1 MQSLD
6 MQISEA
12 LKNDRSKLPITD
24 RKLFDEHHIPKPNSS
39 PAHKKCW
46 LFSIAC
52 AYEKLFYTLDP
63 NQNTLFDHGFAV
75 FDPL

>member
-6 MQISEA
+6 MQISEV
-12 LKNDRSKLPITD
+12 LKKYRTKLPIAD
-24 RKLFDEHHIPKPNSS
+24 RNLFDEQHIPRPNSS
-39 PAHKKCW
+39 PAHKKSW
-46 LFSIAC
+46 LFSIEC

-75 FDPL
+75 FDPV